1 MSEREAPPKKSS
13 TKRYLILSA
22 LVVLLLAVMVTWHFW
37 HRPPVQPDVYDFDRY
52 QQDLADR
59 IIKRFGTGPSSNF
72 SIAIPI
78 GTYPVGTLYRATD
91 WVPADFVD
99 CTPPVA
105 PTGYPAGHLFPSYTL
120 SSNTV
125 LTANIGEHTIQG
137 LQNAGA
143 NLQQMSTVEYGVSD
157 AQLQI
162 MDDKSVDE
170 VTSRTNCKT
179 YIAAH
184 PGVRLIRG
192 SITGKITFTVKVDNP
207 ASVKAQL
214 LKIGGFSITDDP
226 QSSKL
231 SVSDE
236 QTQQIVQLLSE
247 LRPVANVA
255 ATQATPVNPAQTGR
269 TAQLVGAQRPSPSEQ
284 APAHVTA
291 HIFVQ
296 QDASA
301 DPQAGAN
308 VVQLLR
314 SSWPTANVESKVELI
329 PTEKMPDQAQVR
341 FFNSA
346 DAAFADKCVQSLRQT
361 YPNARVVRVGL
372 PSPNGQ
378 LEVWLPKSHPPPQ
391 PPPVQTAPSP
401 DVKCRVHMWINAQPS
416 GAFGQVAVGGTGKM
430 PFGYQ
435 CESGHLPSSLE
446 VVVDGDGFFTDFGN
460 PSQVEGGIVGGQ
472 VRRFSVSF
480 KPSHAGSFTGKLTV
494 TSPDSDPPRT
504 DFQNPLILTGT
515 GTQH

>member
-78 GTYPVGTLYRATD
+78 GTYPVGTLYRAAD

-214 LKIGGFSITDDP
+214 
-226 QSSKL
+226 
-231 SVSDE
+231 
-236 QTQQIVQLLSE
+236 
-247 LRPVANVA
+247 
-255 ATQATPVNPAQTGR
+255 
-269 TAQLVGAQRPSPSEQ
+269 
-284 APAHVTA
+284 
-291 HIFVQ
+291 
-296 QDASA
+296 
-301 DPQAGAN
+301 
-308 VVQLLR
+308 
-314 SSWPTANVESKVELI
+314 
-329 PTEKMPDQAQVR
+329 
-341 FFNSA
+341 
-346 DAAFADKCVQSLRQT
+346 
-361 YPNARVVRVGL
+361 
-372 PSPNGQ
+372 
-378 LEVWLPKSHPPPQ
+378 
-391 PPPVQTAPSP
+391 
-401 DVKCRVHMWINAQPS
+401 
-416 GAFGQVAVGGTGKM
+416 
-430 PFGYQ
+430 
-435 CESGHLPSSLE
+435 
-446 VVVDGDGFFTDFGN
+446 
-460 PSQVEGGIVGGQ
+460 
-472 VRRFSVSF
+472 
-480 KPSHAGSFTGKLTV
+480 
-494 TSPDSDPPRT
+494 
-504 DFQNPLILTGT
+504 
-515 GTQH
+515 